1 MFMSAVQFDIIKRSQ
16 YIYQVN
22 RSTIQRIEATK
33 YDNMSLQIINKQQV
47 ITTCPAQYE
56 RNATI
61 ILLLLDIHELWQPK
75 LSAFS

>member
-22 RSTIQRIEATK
+22 RSTIQRIEAMK

-47 ITTCPAQYE
+47 ITTCPAQFK

-61 ILLLLDIHELWQPK
+61 ILLLLDIHEL
-75 LSAFS
+75 